1 MSSISISK
9 ENPAA
14 LIVEHAAA
22 WIANHSDTPL
32 HLYALVEAGQDRDT
46 WQRLQQLCTGSRAL
60 LTSEASAIADF
71 SPHLLHLGSAMQLTP
86 KLTETLNRNYPTA
99 AFSLLCSSYTLTELH
114 AHLVRFTEVKL
125 PGNVEMLLA
134 YWDPAILGTL
144 VGQVDDDSLHVPG
157 PVLTPHQLHAL
168 LKPLTAWWY
177 CDREGRWHRVDTP
190 EEDALHADTDAQ
202 AYVLSQAQEDALV
215 EASVPDQVLYHIE
228 LNRPTLFDEKLPHP
242 KRYRFVRVVLSAAR
256 KLGLEGMRDLANFV
270 ALCLIYR
277 QRIETDPVILQLLSQ
292 VEQKAMSFDDALKLM
307 PE

>member
-1 MSSISISK
+1 MSSLSVSK

-14 LIVEHAAA
+14 VIAEHAAA
-22 WIANHSDTPL
+22 WIANHPATPL
-32 HLYALVEAGQDRDT
+32 HLYALVEAGQDRDI
-46 WQRLQQLCTGSRAL
+46 WRRLQQLSTDSRAL

-71 SPHLLHLGSAMQLTP
+71 SPHLLHLGSAIQLAP
-86 KLTETLNRNYPTA
+86 KLIETLERNPSSA
-99 AFSLLCSSYTLTELH
+99 AFTLLCSSHTLIELH
-114 AHLVRFTEVKL
+114 THLVGFTEVRL

-134 YWDPAILGTL
+134 FWDPAILGTL
-144 VGQVDDDSLHVPG
+144 VGQADDDSLHVSG
-157 PVLTPHQLHAL
+157 PVLTPPQLHAL
-168 LKPLTAWWY
+168 LKSLAAWWY

-190 EEDALHADTDAQ
+190 QESNAADTSAQ
-202 AYVLSQAQEDALV
+202 PYVLTQAQEDALV

-228 LNRPTLFDEKLPHP
+228 LNRPTLFDEQLPHH
-242 KRYRFVRVVLSAAR
+242 KRYRFVRMVILAAR